1 MGSQTLAFLGAGL
14 LRPFVRDQKQDFAN
28 AAGVDLVRACV
39 GQILGT
45 RASDDSGEHQ
55 GELEWRP
62 GFGSKLYLLQH
73 RKGPLLNEL
82 ARFYVVEALSR
93 WEPRVTSIRAAATFD
108 RLERSLTVD
117 LVYDI
122 IAANVA
128 GNNVLFSDVEQSVS
142 VAVGA

>member
-1 MGSQTLAFLGAGL
+1 MATQSPAFLGAGL

-55 GELEWRP
+55 GELEWKP
-62 GFGSKLYLLQH
+62 DFGSKLYLLKH
-73 RKGPLLNEL
+73 RRGPLLSEL
-82 ARFYVVEALSR
+82 ARFYVVEALGR
-93 WEPRVTSIRAAATFD
+93 WEPRVTSIRAAAAFD
-108 RLERSLTVD
+108 RLERLLTVD

>member
-1 MGSQTLAFLGAGL
+1 VAFQTPAFLGAGL

-28 AAGVDLVRACV
+28 ASGVDLVRACV

-62 GFGSKLYLLQH
+62 DFGSKLYLLQH
-73 RKGPLLNEL
+73 RKGPLLSEL

-93 WEPRVTSIRAAATFD
+93 WEPRVTNIRAAAAFD

-122 IAANVA
+122 IAANVP

-142 VAVGA
+142 IAVAA

>member
-1 MGSQTLAFLGAGL
+1 VASQTPAFLGAGL

-28 AAGVDLVRACV
+28 GSFVDLVRASV

-62 GFGSKLYLLQH
+62 DFGSKLYLLQH
-73 RKGPLLNEL
+73 RKGPLLSEL

-93 WEPRVTSIRAAATFD
+93 WEPRVASVRASASFD
-108 RLERSLTVD
+108 PIQRLLTVD
-117 LVYDI
+117 LLYDI
-122 IAANVA
+122 ITANVA
-128 GNNVLFSDVEQSVS
+128 GNNVVAANVAQSVNIA
-142 VAVGA
+142 VAA